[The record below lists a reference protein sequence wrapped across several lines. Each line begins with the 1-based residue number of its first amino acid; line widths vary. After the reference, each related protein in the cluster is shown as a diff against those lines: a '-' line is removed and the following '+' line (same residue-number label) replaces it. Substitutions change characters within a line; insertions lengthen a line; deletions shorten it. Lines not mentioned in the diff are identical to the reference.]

1 MQEALFQ
8 QYAQVVQDNFG
19 IQLPIE
25 KKALLESRN
34 KMTQETTGRKR

>member
-25 KKALLESRN
+25 KRLCWS
-34 KMTQETTGRKR
+34 QGCSSY

>member
-25 KKALLESRN
+25 KKALLESRLF
-34 KMTQETTGRKR
+34 KQIGRAHV